1 MITVLRFAAAEFFT
15 LFANLTRVINR
26 DKDKYM
32 PRISGVDIP
41 ENKRVEVALRYLY
54 GIGKYNSIEV
64 LKKAG
69 IDPDKR
75 AKELT
80 ADEISKIAKT
90 LEEVLVEG
98 ELRKQ
103 IRDNVER
110 LKRIGSYRGYR
121 HTVGLPVR
129 GQRTRTNART
139 KRGKRMTVGALK
151 KEEATK
157 QEQKPQEPEKK

>member
-1 MITVLRFAAAEFFT
+1 
-15 LFANLTRVINR
+15 
-26 DKDKYM
+26 M

-54 GIGKYNSIEV
+54 GIGKYNATEV
-64 LKKAG
+64 LHKAEVN
-69 IDPDKR
+69 PDKR
-75 AKELT
+75 AKDLT
-80 ADEISKIAKT
+80 GDEISKIAKI

-103 IRDNVER
+103 IRDNIER
-110 LKRIGSYRGYR
+110 LKKIGAYRGHR
-121 HTVGLPVR
+121 HAVGLPVR

-151 KEEATK
+151 KEEAAK
-157 QEQKPQEPEKK
+157 QEQNVEKAN

>member
-1 MITVLRFAAAEFFT
+1 MLCV
-15 LFANLTRVINR
+15 NLIRAINR

-69 IDPDKR
+69 INPDKR

-80 ADEISKIAKT
+80 AEEISKIAKI

-103 IRDNVER
+103 IRDNIER
-110 LKRIGSYRGYR
+110 LKRIGAYRGSR
-121 HTVGLPVR
+121 HAAGLPVR

-151 KEEATK
+151 KEEAAK

>member
-1 MITVLRFAAAEFFT
+1 
-15 LFANLTRVINR
+15 
-26 DKDKYM
+26 M

-54 GIGKYNSIEV
+54 GIGKYNAAEV
-64 LKKAG
+64 LHKAEVN
-69 IDPDKR
+69 PDKR
-75 AKELT
+75 AKDLSG
-80 ADEISKIAKT
+80 DEISKIAKV

-110 LKRIGSYRGYR
+110 LKKIGSYRGYR
-121 HTVGLPVR
+121 HSAGLPVR

-151 KEEATK
+151 KEEAAK
-157 QEQKPQEPEKK
+157 QEQKPQEPKVQEPEKK

>member
-1 MITVLRFAAAEFFT
+1 
-15 LFANLTRVINR
+15 
-26 DKDKYM
+26 M

-54 GIGKYNSIEV
+54 GIGKYNSLEV
-64 LKKAG
+64 LKKVE
-69 IDPDKR
+69 ISPDKR
-75 AKELT
+75 AKDLT
-80 ADEISKIAKT
+80 ADEISKIAKI

-110 LKRIGSYRGYR
+110 LKRIGSYRGHR
-121 HTVGLPVR
+121 HSVGLPVR

-157 QEQKPQEPEKK
+157 QEQKTTEPEKK